1 VDRTRS
7 ALGGGGRKPVVGL
20 IGGIGSGKSR
30 VAAEF
35 ARRGAV
41 LIAGDQLG
49 HEALRQPAV
58 KEQVRHRWGEG
69 VFDATGEVDRRQLGR
84 LVFADQ
90 AELKALEAMTFP
102 WIERGIEQGIRQAQ
116 EDPRAALVVL
126 DAAIL
131 LEAGWNRYCDRLVY
145 VHAPRARRLA
155 RVAAQR
161 GWTAKE
167 VDTRARAQ
175 LPLPDKMRRADEVV
189 DNSRSPEETARQVES
204 LLSRWVVAP
213 GPGVPP

>member
-1 VDRTRS
+1 V
-7 ALGGGGRKPVVGL
+7 AKPVIGL

-41 LIAGDQLG
+41 IIAGDQLG

-58 KEQVRHRWGEG
+58 KEQLVGRWGKE
-69 VFDATGEVDRRQLGR
+69 VLDDRGEIDRRKVAGI
-84 LVFADQ
+84 VFADR
-90 AELKALEAMTFP
+90 AELRALEGMTFP
-102 WIERGIEQGIRQAQ
+102 WIERGIEQGARRAR
-116 EDPRAALVVL
+116 EDPAVALVVL
-126 DAAIL
+126 DAAVL

-145 VHAPRARRLA
+145 VHAPRTQRLA

-167 VDTRARAQ
+167 VDARASAQ
-175 LPLPDKMRRADEVV
+175 MTLTDKVSRADDVI
-189 DNSRSPEETARQVES
+189 DNARSPAETARQVDD
-204 LLSRWVVAP
+204 LLRRWGV
-213 GPGVPP
+213 GP

>member
-1 VDRTRS
+1 M
-7 ALGGGGRKPVVGL
+7 AGKPVVGL

-41 LIAGDQLG
+41 IIAGDQLG

-58 KEQVRHRWGEG
+58 KEQVRQRWGEG
-69 VFDATGEVDRRQLGR
+69 VFDAAGEVDRRQLGR
-84 LVFADQ
+84 IVFADQ

-102 WIERGIEQGIRQAQ
+102 WIERGIEQGIRLAQ

-145 VHAPRARRLA
+145 VHAPRAQRLA

-175 LPLPDKMRRADEVV
+175 LPLEEKRHRADDMV
-189 DNSRSPEETARQVES
+189 DNSGSPEETARQVES
-204 LLSRWVVAP
+204 LLSRWGVAP

>member
-1 VDRTRS
+1 MSKLV
-7 ALGGGGRKPVVGL
+7 LGL

-41 LIAGDQLG
+41 IIAGDQLG

-58 KEQVRHRWGEG
+58 KEQVRQRWGEG
-69 VFDATGEVDRRQLGR
+69 VFDANSEVDRRQLGR
-84 LVFADQ
+84 IVFTDE
-90 AELKALEAMTFP
+90 AELRALEAMTFP
-102 WIERGIEQGIRQAQ
+102 WIERGIEQGIHQAQ
-116 EDPRAALVVL
+116 ANPQSALVVL

-145 VHAPRARRLA
+145 VHAPRAQRLA
-155 RVAAQR
+155 RVAEQR

-167 VDTRARAQ
+167 VDARARAQ
-175 LPLPDKMRRADEVV
+175 LPLAEKVRRADDVV
-189 DNSRSPEETARQVES
+189 DNSGSPEETARQVES
-204 LLSRWVVAP
+204 LLGRWGVEP
-213 GPGVPP
+213 GPGVPS